1 MKQLAVVAAVLCLI
15 SFLAARPVQAQSP
28 SEVVLVDLTYVFKHH
43 VGMSSA
49 KKSLEEQ
56 LRLAQTDMEIR
67 RQQVL
72 DMSRQL
78 QGVPKGSPEFAE
90 LENRLRD
97 SQFEMQRDFDAKK
110 REFLKKETQML
121 YATLK
126 EVQDEVAGY
135 CRQSGAK
142 VALQFDGDPITA
154 GDHNQILKDLN
165 RPVLYWD
172 KSVDITPI
180 ILNQINGR
188 HQARVPG
195 R

>member
-1 MKQLAVVAAVLCLI
+1 MKPLAIVAAVVCL
-15 SFLAARPVQAQSP
+15 SSLAVPARCQAQGP
-28 SEVVLVDLTYVFKHH
+28 SEVVLVDLTYIFNHH
-43 VGMSSA
+43 AGRNAA

-72 DMSRQL
+72 DMNRQL
-78 QGVPKGSPEFAE
+78 QSLQRDSAE
-90 LENRLRD
+90 YADLEGRLRD
-97 SQFEMQRDFDAKK
+97 TQFEMQRDFDAKK

-126 EVQDEVAGY
+126 EVQDEVAAY
-135 CRQSGAK
+135 CRQSGARI
-142 VALQFDGDPITA
+142 ALQFDGEPLKI
-154 GDHNQILKDLN
+154 GDHNQIIKDLN
-165 RPVLYWD
+165 RPVIFWD
-172 KSVDITPI
+172 KSLDITPI